1 MLIKKACNREKRTM
15 IRYAI
20 EQEDGQT
27 VRTDETDT
35 KFFKRKRLETMSW
48 AEVIPICKGN
58 SMIEKYERK

>member
-1 MLIKKACNREKRTM
+1 M

-35 KFFKRKRLETMSW
+35 KFFKKKRLETMSW
-48 AEVIPICKGN
+48 AEVIQECTIK
-58 SMIEKYERK
+58 SIIEK